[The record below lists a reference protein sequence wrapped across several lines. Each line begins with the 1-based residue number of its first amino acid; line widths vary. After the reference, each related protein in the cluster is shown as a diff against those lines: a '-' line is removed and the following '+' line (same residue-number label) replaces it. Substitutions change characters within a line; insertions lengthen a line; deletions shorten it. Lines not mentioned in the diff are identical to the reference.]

1 MKLSDAVYGKLLEK
15 DYEKTLSLSNRYG
28 FLNANL
34 FPLMSKEEIDMMM
47 GFQEVYMKLVPDMQA
62 NLDDVYPLFELGDK
76 YMAQRMNPWDGVD
89 GFVGINFF

>member
-1 MKLSDAVYGKLLEK
+1 
-15 DYEKTLSLSNRYG
+15 
-28 FLNANL
+28 
-34 FPLMSKEEIDMMM
+34 MMM

-62 NLDDVYPLFELGDK
+62 NLDDVYPLFPKLGDK